1 MLADNRFFMKVI
13 AVLIP
18 TFTIEYSLDVLSG
31 ISDYFRGKDAKV
43 VIIQTRI
50 PGVNQGAFDYQY
62 CTGFEYAKSKE
73 VDAII
78 SVSGLYA
85 SQMQEERLREILRE
99 YDPRPI
105 ISIAL
110 DPQTRHGYT
119 ILADCRKSIKDIVNH
134 LKREH
139 DCKKIAF
146 FSANETK
153 SKEAL
158 ERYDAFTDALDSCKL
173 TFYPDLVFDGNFT
186 DFKAHDEIIARYKS
200 KNKIDFDAIVCAND
214 MMASGCIRA
223 FEEIGVR
230 VPQDVKVVGFDDAIV
245 ASMMTPKLSTI
256 NQDIYSQGYEAA
268 EIADRVLNGEKMK
281 KELLNPLTPKF
292 RQSCGCISMDR
303 SMPVYKNSDGELCS
317 DVNEKNNGVM
327 QFVNALNEK
336 NTIVTLMDTIR
347 GFNTL
352 KQMFFSLKYIAEECA
367 FGGMAVH
374 FFKDVQLIDSEQE
387 FVLPDEVE
395 LHMFYSDQKSTEV
408 FRPGLHVDP
417 HEKIFAARSMEDTSG
432 IFLLNPIF
440 IGESNYG
447 YMLCRIKENKFADYN
462 VYLKI
467 IINAVAQA
475 YDYTSKIQEGRNL
488 ERENTDLALQSRMDE
503 LTGIL
508 NRRGFIEQGQAAL
521 DLLQETDTSG
531 VIFFADMDG
540 LKKINDTWGH
550 EMGDKAIMLQARVL
564 KDIFRSSDVVGR
576 LSGDEFGVVALGMK
590 IGYVEHTRLKINML
604 CKKVSIENQLPFTLS
619 ISLGAVD
626 LQKSSVLK
634 QLLSEADKEL
644 YKEKVKKHARQ

>member
-1 MLADNRFFMKVI
+1 MKVV

-31 ISDYFRGKDAKV
+31 IADFFRDKEVKV

-50 PGVNQGAFDYQY
+50 PGINTGAFDYQY

-73 VDAII
+73 VDAVIC
-78 SVSGLYA
+78 VSGIYA
-85 SQMQEERLREILRE
+85 SQMREERIRDLLREFE
-99 YDPRPI
+99 PRPV

-110 DPQTRHGYT
+110 DPQTRNGYV
-119 ILADCRKSIKDIVNH
+119 IQADCRKCFKDIVSH
-134 LKREH
+134 LKKEH
-139 DCKKIAF
+139 GCQKIAF

-158 ERYDAFTDALDSCKL
+158 ERYDAFTSALDTNKL
-173 TFYPDLVFDGNFT
+173 TFFPEMVYDGNFT
-186 DFKAHDEIIARYKS
+186 DFKAYDEIKARFKS
-200 KNKIDFDAIVCAND
+200 KNEVPFDAIVCAND
-214 MMASGCIRA
+214 MMAAGCLRA
-223 FEEIGVR
+223 LNEIGVR
-230 VPQDVKVVGFDDAIV
+230 VPEDVKIVGFDDAIV
-245 ASMMTPKLSTI
+245 ASMTTPKLSTI

-268 EIADRVLNGEKMK
+268 EIAYRVLNGEKMK
-281 KELLNPLTPKF
+281 KELLNPLVPKF
-292 RQSCGCISMDR
+292 RQSCGCIGMENSL
-303 SMPVYKNSDGELCS
+303 PAYKNVDGELCS
-317 DVNEKNNGVM
+317 DLNDKTNGVM

-336 NTIVTLMDTIR
+336 NAVVTLIDTLR

-352 KQMFFSLKYIAEECA
+352 KQMFFSLKYIVQQCSL
-367 FGGMAVH
+367 GGLAVH
-374 FFKDVQLIDSEQE
+374 FFKDVQLIDNEQE
-387 FVLPDEVE
+387 FILPDKVE
-395 LHMFYSDQKSTEV
+395 LHMFYTEHKNTEI
-408 FRPGLHVDP
+408 FRPGLIVDP
-417 HEKIFAARSMEDTSG
+417 HEKIFSARSMEDVSG
-432 IFLLNPIF
+432 VFLLNPIF
-440 IGESNYG
+440 MGEANYG
-447 YMLCRIKENKFADYN
+447 YLLCRIKENKFADYN

-467 IINAVAQA
+467 IMNAVAQA
-475 YDYTSKIQEGRNL
+475 YEYTSKIQEGRNL

-540 LKKINDTWGH
+540 LKIINDTYGH

-576 LSGDEFGVVALGMK
+576 LSGDEFGIVALGMK
-590 IGYVEHTRLKINML
+590 IGYVDNIKLKIEML

-644 YKEKVKKHARQ
+644 YKEKKKKHARK

>member
-1 MLADNRFFMKVI
+1 MKVV

-31 ISDYFRGKDAKV
+31 IADFFRDKEVKV

-50 PGVNQGAFDYQY
+50 PGINTGAFDYQY

-73 VDAII
+73 VDAVIC
-78 SVSGLYA
+78 VSGIYA
-85 SQMQEERLREILRE
+85 SQMREERIRDLLREFE
-99 YDPRPI
+99 PRPV

-110 DPQTRHGYT
+110 DPQTRNGYV
-119 ILADCRKSIKDIVNH
+119 IQADCRKCFKDIVSH
-134 LKREH
+134 LKKEH
-139 DCKKIAF
+139 GCQKIAF

-158 ERYDAFTDALDSCKL
+158 ERYDAFTSALDANKL
-173 TFYPDLVFDGNFT
+173 TFFPEMVYDGNFT
-186 DFKAHDEIIARYKS
+186 DFKAYDEIKARFKS
-200 KNKIDFDAIVCAND
+200 KNEVPFDAIVCAND
-214 MMASGCIRA
+214 MMAAGCLRA
-223 FEEIGVR
+223 LNEIGVR
-230 VPQDVKVVGFDDAIV
+230 VPEDVKIVGFDDAIV
-245 ASMMTPKLSTI
+245 ASMTTPKLSTI

-268 EIADRVLNGEKMK
+268 EIAYRVLNGEKMK
-281 KELLNPLTPKF
+281 KELLNPLVPKF
-292 RQSCGCISMDR
+292 RQSCGCIGMENSL
-303 SMPVYKNSDGELCS
+303 PAYKNVDGELCS
-317 DVNEKNNGVM
+317 DLNDKTNGVM

-336 NTIVTLMDTIR
+336 NAVVTLIDTLR

-352 KQMFFSLKYIAEECA
+352 KQMFFSLKYIVQQCSL
-367 FGGMAVH
+367 GGLAVH
-374 FFKDVQLIDSEQE
+374 FFKDVQLIDNEQE
-387 FVLPDEVE
+387 FILPDKVE
-395 LHMFYSDQKSTEV
+395 LHMFYTEHKNTEI
-408 FRPGLHVDP
+408 FRPGLIVDP
-417 HEKIFAARSMEDTSG
+417 HEKIFSARSMEDVSG
-432 IFLLNPIF
+432 VFLLNPIF
-440 IGESNYG
+440 MGEANYG
-447 YMLCRIKENKFADYN
+447 YLLCRIKENKFADYN

-467 IINAVAQA
+467 IMNAVAQA
-475 YDYTSKIQEGRNL
+475 YEYTSKIQEGRNL

-540 LKKINDTWGH
+540 LKIINDTYGH

-576 LSGDEFGVVALGMK
+576 LSGDEFGIVALGMK
-590 IGYVEHTRLKINML
+590 IGYVDNIKLKIEML

-644 YKEKVKKHARQ
+644 YKEKKKKHARK

>member
-1 MLADNRFFMKVI
+1 MKVV

-31 ISDYFRGKDAKV
+31 IADFFRDKEVKV

-50 PGVNQGAFDYQY
+50 PGINTGAFDYQY

-73 VDAII
+73 VDAVIC
-78 SVSGLYA
+78 VSGIYA
-85 SQMQEERLREILRE
+85 SQMREERIRDLLREFE
-99 YDPRPI
+99 PRPV

-110 DPQTRHGYT
+110 DPQTRNGYV
-119 ILADCRKSIKDIVNH
+119 IQADCRKCFKDIVSH
-134 LKREH
+134 LKKEH
-139 DCKKIAF
+139 GCQKIAF

-158 ERYDAFTDALDSCKL
+158 ERYDAFTSALDTNKL
-173 TFYPDLVFDGNFT
+173 TFFPEMVYDGNFT
-186 DFKAHDEIIARYKS
+186 DFKAYDEIKARFKS
-200 KNKIDFDAIVCAND
+200 KNEVPFDAIVCAND
-214 MMASGCIRA
+214 MMAAGCLRA
-223 FEEIGVR
+223 LNEIGVR
-230 VPQDVKVVGFDDAIV
+230 VPEDVKIVGFDDAIV
-245 ASMMTPKLSTI
+245 ASMTTPKLSTI

-268 EIADRVLNGEKMK
+268 EIAYRVLNGEKMK
-281 KELLNPLTPKF
+281 KELLNPLVPKF
-292 RQSCGCISMDR
+292 RQSCGCIGMENSL
-303 SMPVYKNSDGELCS
+303 PAYKNVDGELCS
-317 DVNEKNNGVM
+317 DLNDKTNGVM

-336 NTIVTLMDTIR
+336 NAVVTLIDTLR

-352 KQMFFSLKYIAEECA
+352 KQMFFSLKYIVQQCSL
-367 FGGMAVH
+367 GGLAVH
-374 FFKDVQLIDSEQE
+374 FFKDVQLIDNEQE
-387 FVLPDEVE
+387 FILPDKVE
-395 LHMFYSDQKSTEV
+395 LHMFYTELKNTEI
-408 FRPGLHVDP
+408 FRPGLIVDP
-417 HEKIFAARSMEDTSG
+417 HEKIFSARSMEDVSG
-432 IFLLNPIF
+432 VFLLNPIF
-440 IGESNYG
+440 MGEANYG
-447 YMLCRIKENKFADYN
+447 YLLCRIKENKFADYN

-467 IINAVAQA
+467 IMNAVAQA
-475 YDYTSKIQEGRNL
+475 YEYTSKIQEGRNL

-540 LKKINDTWGH
+540 LKIINDTYGH

-576 LSGDEFGVVALGMK
+576 LSGDEFGIVALGMK
-590 IGYVEHTRLKINML
+590 IGYVDNIKLKIEML

-644 YKEKVKKHARQ
+644 YKEKKKKHARK

>member
-1 MLADNRFFMKVI
+1 MKVI

-31 ISDYFRGKDAKV
+31 IADYFRGKEAKV

-62 CTGFEYAKSKE
+62 CTGFEYAKAKE
-73 VDAII
+73 VDAVIC
-78 SVSGLYA
+78 VSGLYA
-85 SQMQEERLREILRE
+85 SQMEEDRLREILKGYE
-99 YDPRPI
+99 PRPV

-110 DPQTRHGYT
+110 DPQTKNSYV
-119 ILADCRKSIKDIVNH
+119 IQADCRKSIKDVVNH

-146 FSANETK
+146 FSANETR

-158 ERYDAFTDALDSCKL
+158 ERYDAFTDALDACKL
-173 TFYPDLVFDGNFT
+173 TFYPEMVYDGNFT
-186 DFKAHDEIIARYKS
+186 DFKAHDEIIARFKS
-200 KNKIDFDAIVCAND
+200 KNDIPFDAVVCAND

-245 ASMMTPKLSTI
+245 ASMLSPKLSTI

-281 KELLNPLTPKF
+281 KVLLNPLVTKF
-292 RQSCGCISMDR
+292 RQSCGCIGMDR
-303 SMPVYKNSDGELCS
+303 SMPIYKNVDGEICS
-317 DVNEKNNGVM
+317 DLNEKNDGVM

-336 NTIVTLMDTIR
+336 NTIVTLIDTIR

-352 KQMFFSLKYIAEECA
+352 KQMFFSLKFIAQECA
-367 FGGMAVH
+367 LGGMAVH

-387 FVLPDEVE
+387 FVMPDEVE
-395 LHMFYSDQKSTEV
+395 LHMYYTDAKKSEV
-408 FRPGLHVDP
+408 FRPGLFVDP
-417 HEKIFAARSMEDTSG
+417 HKKIFSAGSMGDISG

-440 IGESNYG
+440 IGEANYG
-447 YMLCRIKENKFADYN
+447 YMLCRITENKFADYN

-467 IINAVAQA
+467 IMNAVAQA

-521 DLLQETDTSG
+521 DLLQ
-531 VIFFADMDG
+531 
-540 LKKINDTWGH
+540 
-550 EMGDKAIMLQARVL
+550 
-564 KDIFRSSDVVGR
+564 
-576 LSGDEFGVVALGMK
+576 
-590 IGYVEHTRLKINML
+590 
-604 CKKVSIENQLPFTLS
+604 
-619 ISLGAVD
+619 
-626 LQKSSVLK
+626 
-634 QLLSEADKEL
+634 
-644 YKEKVKKHARQ
+644 

>member
-1 MLADNRFFMKVI
+1 MKVI

-18 TFTIEYSLDVLSG
+18 TFTIEYSLDILSG
-31 ISDYFRGKDAKV
+31 ISDYFRDKEVKV

-78 SVSGLYA
+78 SVSGVYA
-85 SQMQEERLREILRE
+85 SQMEEEKVREILRSFE
-99 YDPRPI
+99 PRPV

-110 DPQTRHGYT
+110 DPQVRNGYT
-119 ILADCRKSIKDIVNH
+119 IQADCRKCFKEIINH
-134 LKREH
+134 LKKEH

-146 FSANETK
+146 FSANETR

-158 ERYDAFTDALDSCKL
+158 ERYDAFTAALDSCKL
-173 TFYPDLVFDGNFT
+173 TFYPDLVFDGSFT
-186 DFKAHDEIIARYKS
+186 DFKAYEEIKSRYKS
-200 KNKIDFDAIVCAND
+200 KKDIDFDAIVCAND
-214 MMASGCIRA
+214 MMASGCMHA
-223 FEEIGVR
+223 FEEIGVS
-230 VPQDVKVVGFDDAIV
+230 VPEDVKVVGFDDAIV
-245 ASMMTPKLSTI
+245 ASMLSPKLSTI

-268 EIADRVLNGEKMK
+268 EIADRVLDGEKMK
-281 KELLNPLTPKF
+281 KVLLNPLVPKF
-292 RQSCGCISMDR
+292 RQSCGCISKDH
-303 SMPVYKNSDGELCS
+303 SVPSYKNVEGEICS
-317 DVNEKNNGVM
+317 DVSDKTDGVM

-336 NTIVTLMDTIR
+336 NAVVTLIDTIR

-352 KQMFFSLKYIAEECA
+352 KQMFFSLKYIISQCSMS
-367 FGGMAVH
+367 GMAIH
-374 FFKDVQLIDSEQE
+374 LFKDVQIIDSEKE

-395 LHMFYSDQKSTEV
+395 LHMFYSEIKNTEI
-408 FRPGLHVDP
+408 FRPGLAVDP
-417 HEKIFAARSMEDTSG
+417 HEKIFAARSMEDLSG
-432 IFLLNPIF
+432 IFILNPIF
-440 IGESNYG
+440 MGEANYG
-447 YMLCRIKENKFADYN
+447 YLLCRIKENKFADYN

-467 IINAVAQA
+467 IMNAVAQA

-540 LKKINDTWGH
+540 LKKINDTYGH

-576 LSGDEFGVVALGMK
+576 LSGDEFGIVALGMK
-590 IGYVEHTRLKINML
+590 IGYVENTKLKINML

-644 YKEKVKKHARQ
+644 YKEKKLKHARQ

>member
-1 MLADNRFFMKVI
+1 MKVI

-18 TFTIEYSLDVLSG
+18 TFTIEYSLDILSG
-31 ISDYFRGKDAKV
+31 ISDYFRGKDVKV

-78 SVSGLYA
+78 CVSGIYA
-85 SQMQEERLREILRE
+85 SQMQEEKLREILRE
-99 YDPRPI
+99 FEPKPI
-105 ISIAL
+105 VSIAM
-110 DPQTRHGYT
+110 DPQTKNGYV
-119 ILADCRKSIKDIVNH
+119 IQADCRKCFKQIVNH
-134 LKREH
+134 LKKEH

-158 ERYDAFTDALDSCKL
+158 ERYDAFTAALDSCKL
-173 TFYPDLVFDGNFT
+173 TFYPEMVYDGNFT
-186 DFKAHDEIIARYKS
+186 DFKAHDEILKRFKS
-200 KNKIDFDAIVCAND
+200 KREIPFDAVVCAND
-214 MMASGCIRA
+214 MMAAGCIHA
-223 FEEIGVR
+223 LEELGVR
-230 VPQDVKVVGFDDAIV
+230 VPDDVKVVGFDDAIV
-245 ASMMTPKLSTI
+245 ASMLSPKLSTI

-268 EIADRVLNGEKMK
+268 EIADRVLDGEKMK
-281 KELLNPLTPKF
+281 KVLLNPLVPKF
-292 RQSCGCISMDR
+292 RQSCGCISMEH
-303 SMPVYKNSDGELCS
+303 SIPAYKNVDGEICS
-317 DVNEKNNGVM
+317 DVSEKTDGVM

-336 NTIVTLMDTIR
+336 NAVVTLIDTIR

-352 KQMFFSLKYIAEECA
+352 KQMFFSLKYIAQQCSL
-367 FGGMAVH
+367 GGMAVL
-374 FFKDVQLIDSEQE
+374 FFKDVQIIDSEQE
-387 FVLPDEVE
+387 FVMPDEVE
-395 LHMFYSDQKSTEV
+395 LHMFYTEHKNTEI
-408 FRPGLHVDP
+408 FRPGLTVNP
-417 HEKIFAARSMEDTSG
+417 KEKIFAARSMDAISG

-440 IGESNYG
+440 MGEANYG

-467 IINAVAQA
+467 IMNAVAQA

-540 LKKINDTWGH
+540 LKKINDTYGH

-576 LSGDEFGVVALGMK
+576 LSGDEFGIVALGMK
-590 IGYVEHTRLKINML
+590 INYVEHTKLKIEML

-644 YKEKVKKHARQ
+644 YKEKKKKHARE

>member
-1 MLADNRFFMKVI
+1 MKVI

-18 TFTIEYSLDVLSG
+18 TFTIEYSLDILSG
-31 ISDYFRGKDAKV
+31 ISDYFRGKDVKV

-50 PGVNQGAFDYQY
+50 PGVNTGAFDYQY

-73 VDAII
+73 IDAVIC
-78 SVSGLYA
+78 VSGIYA
-85 SQMQEERLREILRE
+85 SQMDEERLREMLRVFE
-99 YDPRPI
+99 PRPV
-105 ISIAL
+105 ISISL
-110 DPQTRHGYT
+110 DPKTKNGYV
-119 ILADCRKSIKDIVNH
+119 IQADCRKCFKDIVSH
-134 LKREH
+134 LKKEH

-146 FSANETK
+146 FSANSTK

-158 ERYDAFTDALDSCKL
+158 ERYDAFTAALDSCKL
-173 TFYPDLVFDGNFT
+173 TFFPDLVFDGNFT
-186 DFKAHDEIIARYKS
+186 DFKAYDEIRKRYHLKS
-200 KNKIDFDAIVCAND
+200 EVDFDAIVCAND
-214 MMASGCIRA
+214 MMASGCMRA
-223 FEEIGVR
+223 FEELGVR
-230 VPQDVKVVGFDDAIV
+230 VPQDVKVIGFDDAIV
-245 ASMMTPKLSTI
+245 AKMLSPKLSTI

-268 EIADRVLNGEKMK
+268 EIADRVLDGEKMK
-281 KELLNPLTPKF
+281 KELLNPLVPKF
-292 RQSCGCISMDR
+292 RQSCGCISMEH
-303 SMPVYKNSDGELCS
+303 SVPAYKNVDGEFCS
-317 DVNEKNNGVM
+317 DLNDKTDGVM

-336 NTIVTLMDTIR
+336 NAVVTLLDTIR

-352 KQMFFSLKYIAEECA
+352 KQMFFSLKYIAQQCSLS
-367 FGGMAVH
+367 GMAIY
-374 FFKDVQLIDSEQE
+374 FFKDIQLIDSEQE
-387 FVLPDEVE
+387 FVLPEQVE
-395 LHMFYSDQKSTEV
+395 LHMFYNEIKKTEI
-408 FRPGLHVDP
+408 FRPGLTVNP
-417 HEKIFAARSMEDTSG
+417 HEKIFAARSMEDVSG
-432 IFLLNPIF
+432 IFLLNPIYM
-440 IGESNYG
+440 GETNYG
-447 YMLCRIKENKFADYN
+447 YMLCRINENKFADYN

-467 IINAVAQA
+467 IVNAIAQA

-540 LKKINDTWGH
+540 LKKINDTYGH

-576 LSGDEFGVVALGMK
+576 LSGDEFGIVALGMK
-590 IGYVEHTRLKINML
+590 MNYVENTKLKIDML
-604 CKKVSIENQLPFTLS
+604 CKKISIENQLPFTLS

-644 YKEKVKKHARQ
+644 YKEKQKKHARN

>member
-1 MLADNRFFMKVI
+1 MKII

-18 TFTIEYSLDVLSG
+18 TFTIEYSLDILSG
-31 ISDYFRGKDAKV
+31 ISDYFRGKNVKV

-62 CTGFEYAKSKE
+62 CTGFEYAKAKE
-73 VDAII
+73 IDAII
-78 SVSGLYA
+78 CVSGIYA
-85 SQMQEERLREILRE
+85 SQMKEEKLREMLKCYE
-99 YDPRPI
+99 PRPVV
-105 ISIAL
+105 SIAL
-110 DPQTRHGYT
+110 DPKTPHGYS
-119 ILADCRKSIKDIVNH
+119 IQADCRKSFLQIVRH
-134 LKREH
+134 LKEVH
-139 DCKKIAF
+139 KCKKIAF

-158 ERYDAFTDALDSCKL
+158 ERYDAFTAALESCKL
-173 TFYPDLVFDGNFT
+173 TFYPEMVYDGAFT
-186 DFKAHDEIIARYKS
+186 DFKAYDVIKAKFKS
-200 KNKIDFDAIVCAND
+200 KNDIPFDALVCAND
-214 MMASGCIRA
+214 MMASGCLRA

-230 VPQDVKVVGFDDAIV
+230 VPQDVKIIGFDDAII
-245 ASMMTPKLSTI
+245 AKMMTPKLSTI

-268 EIADRVLNGEKMK
+268 EIVDRLLDGEKMK
-281 KELLNPLTPKF
+281 KETLNPLIPKF
-292 RQSCGCISMDR
+292 RQSCGCISMDHAI
-303 SMPVYKNSDGELCS
+303 PVYKNTEGEICSDLNDKSDG
-317 DVNEKNNGVM
+317 GI

-352 KQMFFSLKYIAEECA
+352 KQMFFSLKYIASECA
-367 FGGMAVH
+367 FSGMAVY
-374 FFKDVQLIDSEQE
+374 FFKEVQLIDSEQE
-387 FVLPDEVE
+387 FVMPDKAE
-395 LHMFYSDQKSTEV
+395 LHMFYTEVTNTEV
-408 FRPGLHVDP
+408 FRPGLTCNP
-417 HEKIFAARSMEDTSG
+417 HDKIFSARTVEDISG

-440 IGESNYG
+440 MGESNYG

-467 IINAVAQA
+467 IMNAVAQA
-475 YDYTSKIQEGRNL
+475 YEYTSKLQEGRNI
-488 ERENTDLALQSRMDE
+488 ERENTELALQSRMDE

-508 NRRGFIEQGQAAL
+508 NRRGFMEQGQAAL

-540 LKKINDTWGH
+540 LKKINDSYGH

-576 LSGDEFGVVALGMK
+576 LSGDEFGIVALGMK
-590 IGYVEHTRLKINML
+590 MNYVDNTKLKIDML

-644 YKEKVKKHARQ
+644 YKEKKKKHARQ

>member
-1 MLADNRFFMKVI
+1 MKVI

-18 TFTIEYSLDVLSG
+18 TFNVEYSLDVLSG
-31 ISDYFRGKDAKV
+31 ISDYFRGKDVKV

-50 PGVNQGAFDYQY
+50 PGINTGAFDYQY
-62 CTGFEYAKSKE
+62 CTGIEYAKSKE
-73 VDAII
+73 VDAVIC
-78 SVSGLYA
+78 VSGLYA
-85 SQMQEERLREILRE
+85 SQMNEDKLREMLKAFE
-99 YDPRPI
+99 PKPV
-105 ISIAL
+105 ISFAL
-110 DPQTRHGYT
+110 DPHTKNSYVIQ
-119 ILADCRKSIKDIVNH
+119 ADCRRSIKDIVNH
-134 LKREH
+134 LKKEH
-139 DCKKIAF
+139 GCQKIAF

-158 ERYDAFTDALDSCKL
+158 ERYDAFTAALDSCKL
-173 TFYPDLVFDGNFT
+173 TFYPEMVYDGNFT
-186 DFKAHDEIIARYKS
+186 DFKAHDEIIARFKS
-200 KNKIDFDAIVCAND
+200 KSEIPFDAVVCAND

-223 FEEIGVR
+223 LEEIGVR
-230 VPQDVKVVGFDDAIV
+230 VPQDVKVIGFDDAIV
-245 ASMMTPKLSTI
+245 ASMMSPKLSTI

-268 EIADRVLNGEKMK
+268 EIADRVLDGEKMK
-281 KELLNPLTPKF
+281 KVLLNPLVPKF
-292 RQSCGCISMDR
+292 RQSCGCIGMDR
-303 SMPVYKNSDGELCS
+303 SMPIYKNVDGEICS
-317 DVNEKNNGVM
+317 DVNDKNNGVM

-336 NTIVTLMDTIR
+336 NTIVTLLDTIR

-352 KQMFFSLKYIAEECA
+352 KQMFFHLKYIAQECA
-367 FGGMAVH
+367 LGGMAIH
-374 FFKDVQLIDSEQE
+374 FFKDVQIIDTEQE
-387 FVLPDEVE
+387 FVMPDEVE
-395 LHMFYSDQKSTEV
+395 LHMFYTDHKNAEV
-408 FRPGLHVDP
+408 FRPGLYVNP
-417 HEKIFAARSMEDTSG
+417 HEKIFSARSMDSLSG

-440 IGESNYG
+440 MGEANYG

-467 IINAVAQA
+467 IMNAVAQA
-475 YDYTSKIQEGRNL
+475 YEYTSKLQEGRNL
-488 ERENTDLALQSRMDE
+488 ERENTDLAMQSRMDE

-540 LKKINDTWGH
+540 LKKINDTYGH
-550 EMGDKAIMLQARVL
+550 QMGDKAIMLQARVL

-590 IGYVEHTRLKINML
+590 MNYVENTKLKIDML

-634 QLLSEADKEL
+634 QLLSEADREL
-644 YKEKVKKHARQ
+644 YKEKKKKHARQ

>member
-1 MLADNRFFMKVI
+1 MKVI

-18 TFTIEYSLDVLSG
+18 TFTIEYSLDILSG
-31 ISDYFRGKDAKV
+31 ISDYFRDKEVKV

-78 SVSGLYA
+78 SVSGVYA
-85 SQMQEERLREILRE
+85 SQMEEEKVREILRSFE
-99 YDPRPI
+99 PRPV

-110 DPQTRHGYT
+110 DPQVRNGYT
-119 ILADCRKSIKDIVNH
+119 IQADCRKCFKEIINH
-134 LKREH
+134 LKKEH

-146 FSANETK
+146 FSANETR

-158 ERYDAFTDALDSCKL
+158 ERYDAFTAALDSCKL
-173 TFYPDLVFDGNFT
+173 TFYPDLVFDGSFT
-186 DFKAHDEIIARYKS
+186 DFKAYEEIKSRYKS
-200 KNKIDFDAIVCAND
+200 KKDIDFDAIVCAND
-214 MMASGCIRA
+214 MMASGCMHA
-223 FEEIGVR
+223 FEEIGVS
-230 VPQDVKVVGFDDAIV
+230 VPEDVKVVGFDDAIV
-245 ASMMTPKLSTI
+245 ASMLSPKLSTI

-268 EIADRVLNGEKMK
+268 EIADRVLDGEKMK
-281 KELLNPLTPKF
+281 KVLLNPLVPKF
-292 RQSCGCISMDR
+292 RQSCGCISKEH
-303 SMPVYKNSDGELCS
+303 SMPSYKNVEGEICS
-317 DVNEKNNGVM
+317 DVSDKTDGVM

-336 NTIVTLMDTIR
+336 NAVVTLIDTIR

-352 KQMFFSLKYIAEECA
+352 KQMFFSLKYIISQCSMS
-367 FGGMAVH
+367 GMAIH
-374 FFKDVQLIDSEQE
+374 FFKDVQIIDSEKE

-395 LHMFYSDQKSTEV
+395 LHMFYSEIKNTEI
-408 FRPGLHVDP
+408 FRPGLTVDP
-417 HEKIFAARSMEDTSG
+417 HEKIFAARSMEDLSG
-432 IFLLNPIF
+432 IFILNPIF
-440 IGESNYG
+440 MGEANYG
-447 YMLCRIKENKFADYN
+447 YLLCRIKENKFADYN

-467 IINAVAQA
+467 IMNAVAQA

-521 DLLQETDTSG
+521 YLLQETDTSC

-540 LKKINDTWGH
+540 LKKINDTYGH

-576 LSGDEFGVVALGMK
+576 LSGDEFGIVALGMK
-590 IGYVEHTRLKINML
+590 IGYVENTKLKINML

-644 YKEKVKKHARQ
+644 YKEKKLKHARQ

>member
-1 MLADNRFFMKVI
+1 MKVI

-31 ISDYFRGKDAKV
+31 ISDYFRDKDAKV

-50 PGVNQGAFDYQY
+50 PGINTGAFDYQY

-73 VDAII
+73 IDAII
-78 SVSGLYA
+78 SVSGVYA
-85 SQMQEERLREILRE
+85 SQMEEEKLRDILRSYE
-99 YDPRPI
+99 PRPI
-105 ISIAL
+105 VSIAL
-110 DPQTRHGYT
+110 DPQTRHGYV
-119 ILADCRKSIKDIVNH
+119 IQVDCRRCFKEIINH
-134 LKREH
+134 LKKEH

-158 ERYDAFTDALDSCKL
+158 ERYDAFTAALDACKL
-173 TFYPDLVFDGNFT
+173 DFYPDMVYDGNFT
-186 DFKAHDEIIARYKS
+186 DFKAHDEIIARFKS
-200 KNKIDFDAIVCAND
+200 KKDIPFDAIVCAND
-214 MMASGCIRA
+214 MMASGCMRA
-223 FEEIGVR
+223 FEEIGVK
-230 VPQDVKVVGFDDAIV
+230 VPQDVKVIGFDDAIV

-256 NQDIYSQGYEAA
+256 NQDIYSQGYAAA
-268 EIADRVLNGEKMK
+268 EIVDRVLDGEKMK
-281 KELLNPLTPKF
+281 KEMLNPLVPKF
-292 RQSCGCISMDR
+292 RQSCGCIDIEHSL
-303 SMPVYKNSDGELCS
+303 PCYKNIDGEICS
-317 DVNEKNNGVM
+317 DINEKTNGVM

-336 NTIVTLMDTIR
+336 NAVVTLIDTIR

-352 KQMFFSLKYIAEECA
+352 KQMSFSLKYIASQCA
-367 FGGMAVH
+367 MGGMALH
-374 FFKDVQLIDSEQE
+374 FFKDVQIIDSEQE
-387 FVLPDEVE
+387 FVMPDEAE
-395 LHMFYSDQKSTEV
+395 LHMFYSETKKTEL
-408 FRPGLHVDP
+408 FRPGLTVDP
-417 HEKIFAARSMEDTSG
+417 HEKIFAARTMEDVSG
-432 IFLLNPIF
+432 VFLLNPIF
-440 IGESNYG
+440 MGEANYG

-540 LKKINDTWGH
+540 LKKINDTYGH
-550 EMGDKAIMLQARVL
+550 AMGDKAIMLQARVL

-576 LSGDEFGVVALGMK
+576 LSGDEFGIVALGMK
-590 IGYVEHTRLKINML
+590 IGYVENTKLKINML

-634 QLLSEADKEL
+634 KLLSEADKEL
-644 YKEKVKKHARQ
+644 YKEKKKKHARQ

>member
-1 MLADNRFFMKVI
+1 MKVI

-18 TFTIEYSLDVLSG
+18 TFTIEYSLDILSG
-31 ISDYFRGKDAKV
+31 ISDFFRDKEVKV

-50 PGVNQGAFDYQY
+50 PGLNQGAFDYQY

-73 VDAII
+73 IDAVIC
-78 SVSGLYA
+78 VSGVYA
-85 SQMQEERLREILRE
+85 SQMQEDKLREILKTFE
-99 YDPRPI
+99 PRPV

-110 DPQTRHGYT
+110 DPKTRNSYV
-119 ILADCRKSIKDIVNH
+119 ISADCRKSFKQIVAH
-134 LKREH
+134 LKKEH

-158 ERYDAFTDALDSCKL
+158 ERYDAFTAALDANKL
-173 TFYPDLVFDGNFT
+173 TFYPELVFDGAF
-186 DFKAHDEIIARYKS
+186 AEPRAYDEIISRFKS
-200 KNKIDFDAIVCAND
+200 KNEVNFDAIVCAND

-223 FEEIGVR
+223 FEELGLR
-230 VPQDVKVVGFDDAIV
+230 VPQDVKVIGFDDAIV
-245 ASMMTPKLSTI
+245 ATMMSPKLSTI

-268 EIADRVLNGEKMK
+268 EIAYRVLNGEKLK
-281 KELLNPLTPKF
+281 KELLNPLIPKF
-292 RQSCGCISMDR
+292 RQSCGCISMDQAN
-303 SMPVYKNSDGELCS
+303 PVYKNIDGDLCS
-317 DVNEKNNGVM
+317 DLNEKNNGVV

-336 NTIVTLMDTIR
+336 NAIVTLLDTIR

-352 KQMFFSLKYIAEECA
+352 KQMFYNLKYIVQQCA
-367 FGGMAVH
+367 LGGLAVH

-387 FVLPDEVE
+387 FVLPEQVD
-395 LHMFYSDQKSTEV
+395 LHMFYTALTNTET
-408 FRPGLHVDP
+408 FRPGLTFNP
-417 HEKIFAARSMEDTSG
+417 HEKIFSARTMEDSSG

-440 IGESNYG
+440 MGEANYG
-447 YMLCRIKENKFADYN
+447 YMICRITENKFADYN

-467 IINAVAQA
+467 IMNAVAQA
-475 YDYTSKIQEGRNL
+475 YEYTSKIQEGRNI
-488 ERENTDLALQSRMDE
+488 ERQNTELALQSRMDE

-508 NRRGFIEQGQAAL
+508 NRRGFMEQGQSAL
-521 DLLQETDTSG
+521 DVLQETDTSG

-540 LKKINDTWGH
+540 LKKINDTYGH

-564 KDIFRSSDVVGR
+564 KDIFRSTDVVGR
-576 LSGDEFGVVALGMK
+576 LSGDEFGIVALGMK
-590 IGYVEHTRLKINML
+590 MNYVENTRLKIEML
-604 CKKVSIENQLPFTLS
+604 CKKVSIENQLPFSLS

-644 YKEKVKKHARQ
+644 YKEKKKKHARQ

>member
-1 MLADNRFFMKVI
+1 MKVI

-31 ISDYFRGKDAKV
+31 ISDYFRDKDVKV

-78 SVSGLYA
+78 CVSGLYA
-85 SQMQEERLREILRE
+85 SQMKEDRLREMLKE
-99 YDPRPI
+99 FEPRPV

-110 DPQTRHGYT
+110 DPLVKNGYV
-119 ILADCRKSIKDIVNH
+119 IQADCRKSIKDVVNH

-146 FSANETK
+146 FSANQTK

-158 ERYDAFTDALDSCKL
+158 ERYDAFTAALDSCKL
-173 TFYPDLVFDGNFT
+173 TFYPEMVYDGNFT
-186 DFKAHDEIIARYKS
+186 DFKARDEILARFKS
-200 KNKIDFDAIVCAND
+200 KNDIPFDAIVCAND

-230 VPQDVKVVGFDDAIV
+230 VPQDVKVIGFDDAIV
-245 ASMMTPKLSTI
+245 ASMLSPKLSTI

-268 EIADRVLNGEKMK
+268 EIADRVLKGEKMK
-281 KELLNPLTPKF
+281 KVLLNPLVPKF
-292 RQSCGCISMDR
+292 RQSCGCIGMDR
-303 SMPVYKNSDGELCS
+303 SMPIYKNVEGEICS
-317 DVNEKNNGVM
+317 DMNEKNDGVM
-327 QFVNALNEK
+327 QFVNALAEK

-352 KQMFFSLKYIAEECA
+352 KQMFFSLKYIAQECA
-367 FGGMAVH
+367 LGGLAVH
-374 FFKDVQLIDSEQE
+374 FFKEVQLIDSEQE

-395 LHMFYSDQKSTEV
+395 LHMFYTDVKNAEV
-408 FRPGLHVDP
+408 FRPGLFVDP
-417 HEKIFAARSMEDTSG
+417 HEKIFSARSMGDVNG

-440 IGESNYG
+440 IGEANYG

-467 IINAVAQA
+467 IMNAVAQA

-590 IGYVEHTRLKINML
+590 IGYVEHTRLKIDML

>member
-1 MLADNRFFMKVI
+1 MKVV

-31 ISDYFRGKDAKV
+31 IADFFRDKEVKV

-50 PGVNQGAFDYQY
+50 PGINTGAFDYQY

-73 VDAII
+73 VDAVIC
-78 SVSGLYA
+78 VSGVYA
-85 SQMQEERLREILRE
+85 SQMREERIRDLLREFE
-99 YDPRPI
+99 PRPV

-110 DPQTRHGYT
+110 DPQTRNGYV
-119 ILADCRKSIKDIVNH
+119 IQADCRKCFKDIVSH
-134 LKREH
+134 LKKEH
-139 DCKKIAF
+139 GCQKIAF

-158 ERYDAFTDALDSCKL
+158 ERYDAFTSALDANKL
-173 TFYPDLVFDGNFT
+173 TFFPEMVYDGNFT
-186 DFKAHDEIIARYKS
+186 DFKAYDEIKARFKS
-200 KNKIDFDAIVCAND
+200 KNEVPFDAIVCAND
-214 MMASGCIRA
+214 MMAAGCLRA
-223 FEEIGVR
+223 LNEIGVR
-230 VPQDVKVVGFDDAIV
+230 VPEDVKIVGFDDAIV
-245 ASMMTPKLSTI
+245 ASMTTPKLSTI

-268 EIADRVLNGEKMK
+268 EIAYRVLNGEKMK
-281 KELLNPLTPKF
+281 KELLNPLVPKF
-292 RQSCGCISMDR
+292 RQSCGCIGMENSL
-303 SMPVYKNSDGELCS
+303 PAYKNVDGELCS
-317 DVNEKNNGVM
+317 DLNDKTNGVM

-336 NTIVTLMDTIR
+336 NAVVTLIDTLR

-352 KQMFFSLKYIAEECA
+352 KQMFFSLKYIVQQCSL
-367 FGGMAVH
+367 GGLAVH
-374 FFKDVQLIDSEQE
+374 FFKDVQLIDNEQE
-387 FVLPDEVE
+387 FILPDKVE
-395 LHMFYSDQKSTEV
+395 LHMFYTEHKNTEI
-408 FRPGLHVDP
+408 FRPGLIVDP
-417 HEKIFAARSMEDTSG
+417 HEKIFSARSMEDVSG
-432 IFLLNPIF
+432 VFLLNPIF
-440 IGESNYG
+440 MGEANYG
-447 YMLCRIKENKFADYN
+447 YLLCRIKENKFADYN

-467 IINAVAQA
+467 IMNAVAQA
-475 YDYTSKIQEGRNL
+475 YEYTSKIQEGRNL

-540 LKKINDTWGH
+540 LKIINDTYGH

-576 LSGDEFGVVALGMK
+576 LSGDEFGIVALGMK
-590 IGYVEHTRLKINML
+590 IGYVDNIKLKIEML

-644 YKEKVKKHARQ
+644 YKEKKKKHARK

>member
-1 MLADNRFFMKVI
+1 MKVI

-18 TFTIEYSLDVLSG
+18 TFTIEYSLDILSG
-31 ISDYFRGKDAKV
+31 ISDYFRDKEVKV

-50 PGVNQGAFDYQY
+50 PGINTGAFDYQY

-78 SVSGLYA
+78 CVSGIYA
-85 SQMQEERLREILRE
+85 SQMPEEKLREMLRE
-99 YDPRPI
+99 FEPKPI

-110 DPQTRHGYT
+110 DPQTRNGYV
-119 ILADCRKSIKDIVNH
+119 IQADCRKSYKDIIAH
-134 LKREH
+134 LKKVH

-158 ERYDAFTDALDSCKL
+158 ERYDAFTAALDANKL
-173 TFYPDLVFDGNFT
+173 TFYPEMVYDGNFT
-186 DFKAHDEIIARYKS
+186 DFKAYDEIMSRFKS
-200 KNKIDFDAIVCAND
+200 KNEIPFDAVVCAND
-214 MMASGCIRA
+214 MMASGCMRA
-223 FEEIGVR
+223 LNELGVK
-230 VPQDVKVVGFDDAIV
+230 VPQDVKIIGFDDAIV
-245 ASMMTPKLSTI
+245 ASMMSPKLSTI

-268 EIADRVLNGEKMK
+268 EMADRILNGEKMK
-281 KELLNPLTPKF
+281 KQLLNPLVPKY
-292 RQSCGCISMDR
+292 RQSCGCISMEH
-303 SMPVYKNSDGELCS
+303 SLPAYKNVDGDMCS
-317 DVNEKNNGVM
+317 DMNEKNNGVM

-336 NTIVTLMDTIR
+336 NAVVTLLDTIR

-352 KQMFFSLKYIAEECA
+352 KQMFFSLKYIASQCSMS
-367 FGGMAVH
+367 GVAVH
-374 FFKDVQLIDSEQE
+374 FFKDVQIIDNEQE
-387 FVLPDEVE
+387 FILPESVE
-395 LHMFYSDQKSTEV
+395 LHMFYTDHKNTEI
-408 FRPGLHVDP
+408 FRPGLSVDP
-417 HEKIFAARSMEDTSG
+417 HDKIFAARSMEDISG
-432 IFLLNPIF
+432 TFLLNPIF
-440 IGESNYG
+440 MGEANYG

-531 VIFFADMDG
+531 VVFFADMDG
-540 LKKINDTWGH
+540 LKRINDTYGH
-550 EMGDKAIMLQARVL
+550 EMGDRAIMLQARVL
-564 KDIFRSSDVVGR
+564 KDIFRSSDVIGR

-590 IGYVEHTRLKINML
+590 MNYVENTRLKIDML

-644 YKEKVKKHARQ
+644 YKEKKKKHARQ

>member
-1 MLADNRFFMKVI
+1 MKVI

-18 TFTIEYSLDVLSG
+18 TFTIEYSIDVLSG
-31 ISDYFRGKDAKV
+31 ISDYFRDKDVKV

-50 PGVNQGAFDYQY
+50 PGINQGAFDYQY

-73 VDAII
+73 IDAVIC
-78 SVSGLYA
+78 VSGPYA
-85 SQMQEERLREILRE
+85 SQMKEDHIREFLSSF
-99 YDPRPI
+99 DPRPV

-110 DPQTRHGYT
+110 DPQTKNSYV
-119 ILADCRKSIKDIVNH
+119 IQADCRKSIKDIVNH
-134 LKREH
+134 LKKVH

-146 FSANETK
+146 FSANETR

-158 ERYDAFTDALDSCKL
+158 ERYDAFTAALDACKL
-173 TFYPDLVFDGNFT
+173 TFYPEMVYDGNFT
-186 DFKAHDEIIARYKS
+186 DFKAHDEILARFKS
-200 KNKIDFDAIVCAND
+200 KNDIPFDAIVCAND

-223 FEEIGVR
+223 FEEIGVK
-230 VPQDVKVVGFDDAIV
+230 VPGDVKVVGFDDAIV
-245 ASMMTPKLSTI
+245 ASIMSPKLSTI

-268 EIADRVLNGEKMK
+268 EIAYRVLNGEKMK
-281 KELLNPLTPKF
+281 KILLNPLVPKF

-303 SMPVYKNSDGELCS
+303 TMQIYKNTDGEICS
-317 DVNEKNNGVM
+317 DLNEKKDGAM
-327 QFVNALNEK
+327 QFVNALAEK
-336 NTIVTLMDTIR
+336 NNIVTLIDTIR

-352 KQMFFSLKYIAEECA
+352 KQMFFSLKYIADECSL
-367 FGGMAVH
+367 GGLAVH
-374 FFKDVQLIDSEQE
+374 FFKEVQIIDSEQE
-387 FVLPDEVE
+387 FVLPDEAE
-395 LHMFYSDQKSTEV
+395 LHMFYTDKKNTEI
-408 FRPGLHVDP
+408 FRPGLYVNP
-417 HEKIFAARSMEDTSG
+417 HEKIFSARSMEDVSG

-440 IGESNYG
+440 IGEANYG
-447 YMLCRIKENKFADYN
+447 YLLCRIKENKFADYN

-467 IINAVAQA
+467 IVNSIAQA

-540 LKKINDTWGH
+540 LKKINDTYGH

-564 KDIFRSSDVVGR
+564 KDIFRSTDVVGR
-576 LSGDEFGVVALGMK
+576 LSGDEFGIVALGMK
-590 IGYVEHTRLKINML
+590 IGYVEHTRLKIDML

-626 LQKSSVLK
+626 LQKSSVIK
-634 QLLSEADKEL
+634 QLLSEADKDL

>member
-1 MLADNRFFMKVI
+1 MKVI

-50 PGVNQGAFDYQY
+50 PGINTGAFDYQY

-73 VDAII
+73 IDGVIC
-78 SVSGLYA
+78 VSGIYA
-85 SQMQEERLREILRE
+85 SQMSEDKLREMLKLYE
-99 YDPRPI
+99 PRPI
-105 ISIAL
+105 VSIAL
-110 DPQTRHGYT
+110 DPQTKNGYA
-119 ILADCRKSIKDIVNH
+119 IQADCRKSFKDIVSH
-134 LKREH
+134 LKKEH
-139 DCKKIAF
+139 GCQKIAF

-158 ERYDAFTDALDSCKL
+158 ERYDAFTAALDASKL
-173 TFYPDLVFDGNFT
+173 TFYPEMVYDGNFT
-186 DFKAHDEIIARYKS
+186 DFKAHDEIISRFKS
-200 KNKIDFDAIVCAND
+200 RNEIPFDAIVCAND
-214 MMASGCIRA
+214 MMASGCMRA
-223 FEEIGVR
+223 FDEIGVR
-230 VPQDVKVVGFDDAIV
+230 VPEDVKVIGFDDAIV
-245 ASMMTPKLSTI
+245 ASMLSPKLSTI

-268 EIADRVLNGEKMK
+268 EMVDRLLDGEKMK
-281 KELLNPLTPKF
+281 KEIFNPLVPKF
-292 RQSCGCISMDR
+292 RQSCGCIGMEHSI
-303 SMPVYKNSDGELCS
+303 PAYKNVDGDICS
-317 DVNEKNNGVM
+317 DLNDKTNGVM

-336 NTIVTLMDTIR
+336 NAVVTLLDTIR

-352 KQMFFSLKYIAEECA
+352 KQMFFNLKYITSECA
-367 FGGMAVH
+367 LSGIAIH
-374 FFKDVQLIDSEQE
+374 FFKDVQIIDSEQE
-387 FVLPDEVE
+387 FVLPDEAE
-395 LHMFYSDQKSTEV
+395 LHMFYSEVTNTEI
-408 FRPGLHVDP
+408 FRPGLSVDP
-417 HEKIFAARSMEDTSG
+417 HEKIFSARSMDDISG

-440 IGESNYG
+440 IGETYYG
-447 YMLCRIKENKFADYN
+447 YILCRIKENKFADYN

-467 IINAVAQA
+467 IMNAVAQA
-475 YDYTSKIQEGRNL
+475 YEYTSKLQEGRNL

-540 LKKINDTWGH
+540 LKKINDTYGH

-576 LSGDEFGVVALGMK
+576 LSGDEFGIVALGMK
-590 IGYVEHTRLKINML
+590 MNYVENTKLKIDLL

-619 ISLGAVD
+619 VSLGAVD

-634 QLLSEADKEL
+634 KLLSQADKEL
-644 YKEKVKKHARQ
+644 YKEKKKKHARQ

>member
-1 MLADNRFFMKVI
+1 MKVI

-31 ISDYFRGKDAKV
+31 ISDYFRDKDVKV

-78 SVSGLYA
+78 CVSGLYA
-85 SQMQEERLREILRE
+85 SQMKEDRLREMLKE
-99 YDPRPI
+99 FEPRPV

-110 DPQTRHGYT
+110 DPLVKNGYV
-119 ILADCRKSIKDIVNH
+119 IQADCRKSIKDVVNH

-146 FSANETK
+146 FSANQTK

-158 ERYDAFTDALDSCKL
+158 ERYDAFTAALDSCKL
-173 TFYPDLVFDGNFT
+173 TFYPEMVYDGNFT
-186 DFKAHDEIIARYKS
+186 DFKARDEILARFKS
-200 KNKIDFDAIVCAND
+200 KNDIPFDAIVCAND

-230 VPQDVKVVGFDDAIV
+230 VPQDVKVIGFDDAIV
-245 ASMMTPKLSTI
+245 ASMLSPKLSTI

-268 EIADRVLNGEKMK
+268 EIIDRVLNGEKMK
-281 KELLNPLTPKF
+281 KELLNPLVPKF
-292 RQSCGCISMDR
+292 RQSCGCISMEH
-303 SMPVYKNSDGELCS
+303 SLPAYKNVEGEICS
-317 DVNEKNNGVM
+317 DLNDKTNGVM

-336 NTIVTLMDTIR
+336 NTVVTLLDTIR

-352 KQMFFSLKYIAEECA
+352 KQMFFNLRYITQECA
-367 FGGMAVH
+367 MSGMAVH
-374 FFKDVQLIDSEQE
+374 FFKEVQIIDSEQE
-387 FVLPDEVE
+387 FVLPDQVE
-395 LHMFYSDQKSTEV
+395 LHMFYTEINNTEF
-408 FRPGLHVDP
+408 FRPGLTVNP
-417 HEKIFAARSMEDTSG
+417 HEKIFSARTMEDISG

-440 IGESNYG
+440 MGEANYG

-467 IINAVAQA
+467 IMNAVAQA
-475 YDYTSKIQEGRNL
+475 YEYTSKLQEGRNL
-488 ERENTDLALQSRMDE
+488 EREKSDLAIQSRMDE

-550 EMGDKAIMLQARVL
+550 QMGDKAIMLQARVL

-590 IGYVEHTRLKINML
+590 MNYVENTRLKIDML

-644 YKEKVKKHARQ
+644 YVEKKKKHARQ

>member
-1 MLADNRFFMKVI
+1 MKVI

-18 TFTIEYSLDVLSG
+18 TFTIEYSLDILSG
-31 ISDYFRGKDAKV
+31 ISDYFRDKDVKV

-73 VDAII
+73 VDAVIC
-78 SVSGLYA
+78 VSGIYA
-85 SQMQEERLREILRE
+85 SQMPEEKLREILRGFE
-99 YDPRPI
+99 PRAI
-105 ISIAL
+105 VSIAMEPL
-110 DPQTRHGYT
+110 QKNGYV
-119 ILADCRKSIKDIVNH
+119 IQADCRKCFKQIVNH
-134 LKREH
+134 LKKEH
-139 DCKKIAF
+139 GCKKIAF

-158 ERYDAFTDALDSCKL
+158 ERYDAFTAALDYCNL
-173 TFYPDLVFDGNFT
+173 TFYPEMVYDGAFT
-186 DFKAHDEIIARYKS
+186 DFKAYDAIKARFKS
-200 KNKIDFDAIVCAND
+200 KNEIPFDAIVCAND
-214 MMASGCIRA
+214 MMASGCMRA
-223 FEEIGVR
+223 FDEIGVR
-230 VPQDVKVVGFDDAIV
+230 VPEDVKMIGFDDAIV
-245 ASMMTPKLSTI
+245 ATMMSPKLSTI

-268 EIADRVLNGEKMK
+268 EMVDRILNGEKMK
-281 KELLNPLTPKF
+281 KEILNPLVPKF
-292 RQSCGCISMDR
+292 RQSCGCISMEH
-303 SMPVYKNSDGELCS
+303 SLPAYKNIEGDICS
-317 DVNEKNNGVM
+317 DVNEKTDGVM

-336 NTIVTLMDTIR
+336 NAVVTLIDTLR

-352 KQMFFSLKYIAEECA
+352 KQMSFSLKYIASQCA
-367 FGGMAVH
+367 MSGIALH
-374 FFKDVQLIDSEQE
+374 FFKDVQIIDSEQE

-395 LHMFYSDQKSTEV
+395 LHMFYSDIKKTEI
-408 FRPGLHVDP
+408 FRPGLSVNP
-417 HEKIFAARSMEDTSG
+417 HEKIFAVRSTGNVSG

-440 IGESNYG
+440 MGEANYG

-488 ERENTDLALQSRMDE
+488 ERENTDLALQSRLDE

-508 NRRGFIEQGQAAL
+508 NRRGFIEQGQVAL
-521 DLLQETDTSG
+521 DMLQETDTSG

-540 LKKINDTWGH
+540 LKRINDTYGH
-550 EMGDKAIMLQARVL
+550 DMGDKAIILQARIL

-576 LSGDEFGVVALGMK
+576 LSGDEFGIVALGMK
-590 IGYVEHTRLKINML
+590 IGYVDSIKLKLEML
-604 CKKVSIENQLPFTLS
+604 CKKVSVENKLPFILS
-619 ISLGAVD
+619 ISMGAVD

-644 YKEKVKKHARQ
+644 YKEKKKKHARQ